1 MTRAV
6 DDVFMG
12 LWEQLT
18 SLTERVRNLESQEN
32 PNGFGPALMWAGLV
46 TTTNVPAITIVEL
59 YNGFNGVTFAGSNVG
74 AGLWNITASSAVLT
88 AGLTMVTG
96 GRAQTPTGQMADVS
110 VLSTTQVRLTTYSAA
125 ATPADINLAS
135 TPVIIMAWPS

>member
-1 MTRAV
+1 MTRAI

-18 SLTERVRNLESQEN
+18 AVIERVRNLESQET
-32 PNGFGPALMWAGLV
+32 PNGFGPALVWSGLV
-46 TTTNVPAITIVEL
+46 TVTNVPGISIVET

-96 GRAQTPTGQMADVS
+96 GRVQTATGQMADVS
-110 VLSTTQVRLTTYSAA
+110 VLSATQIRLVTYSAA
-125 ATPADINLAS
+125 ATPSDINLAD
-135 TPVIIMAWPS
+135 TPVVIMAWPA